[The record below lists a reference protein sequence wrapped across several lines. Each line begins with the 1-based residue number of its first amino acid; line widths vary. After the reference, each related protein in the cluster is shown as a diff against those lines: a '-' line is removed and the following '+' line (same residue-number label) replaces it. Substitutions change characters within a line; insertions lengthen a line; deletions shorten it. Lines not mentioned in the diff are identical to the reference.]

1 MSKDFSIH
9 SDLQGRALAQRCEI
23 LAISGPTARTIMLAL
38 KERRYADLER
48 FGLATV
54 TDAIAQPI
62 VTRYAPLILR

>member
-1 MSKDFSIH
+1 
-9 SDLQGRALAQRCEI
+9 
-23 LAISGPTARTIMLAL
+23 MLAL